1 MIMLSF
7 FVIEKSVIYAKWLV
21 GCVLRNCPQAVVSA
35 GEFRLSSAAEL
46 KIAGAAHSVH
56 VVLDEFCS
64 L

>member
-1 MIMLSF
+1 MLSF

-46 KIAGAAHSVH
+46 KIAAVPRTVYMSV
-56 VVLDEFCS
+56 DEFCS